1 MKDQLR
7 KEGVPEANLEEAS
20 NLLAGQAL
28 SESDLVPTRVHDKG
42 TGYGIYGARDDPKG
56 RSKRRS
62 DMINWMK
69 EQGYAKDS
77 LEGQAKY
84 MAHEATSSGYSRSR
98 AALMGAT
105 PGNRAANVKTLISDF
120 ERPSNQGPAEQA
132 RRQRRT
138 ATAAGVAAD
147 AKAPQ
152 TADDAP
158 SQAPGA
164 HDTSERVLKGR
175 DLKGT
180 DPRITEIVGAAARG
194 LPPGYKV
201 QPTSGMRDPRAPG
214 FHPHGKAQD
223 WQIIGPDGKPVQ
235 NRGDDKTGLYTKL
248 AQNAYGYQ
256 EKYHPN
262 LTGKFQWGGQFGTS
276 KRNPNEPDLMHFDVG
291 GRRGRL
297 QRYSRENI
305 GATLPPEAP
314 TKNIDTAVAPPTAK
328 GSVNVTVN
336 SNGTKAETGVKSEGK
351 LFSDTQVKQHR
362 QMQRTE
368 NAEQTNI

>member
-120 ERPSNQGPAEQA
+120 ERPSDQGPAEQA

-152 TADDAP
+152 TAEDAP
-158 SQAPGA
+158 SQAP
-164 HDTSERVLKGR
+164 
-175 DLKGT
+175 
-180 DPRITEIVGAAARG
+180 
-194 LPPGYKV
+194 
-201 QPTSGMRDPRAPG
+201 
-214 FHPHGKAQD
+214 D

-368 NAEQTNI
+368 NAEQTSI